1 MKYITVTLLKEL
13 REQKGWSQEL
23 LAEYSGLSK
32 RTIQRIESGAN
43 TTDGFRNSNTL
54 LRSNDL
60 YPH

>member
-43 TTDGFRNSNTL
+43 TTVESAQSLAAT
-54 LRSNDL
+54 
-60 YPH
+60 